1 MQEGKRLAGLVIRR
15 ALLIVTTVLIVGC
28 SPSSSLVPENTVGG
42 PNVVAFTQTPMV
54 TATVSLTLDLG
65 KKVKARQVAIAD
77 VLSYSGDKPKITAPG
92 GWQLIRDDST
102 ATTRQAL
109 YWHAIQTNDPSTAT
123 WTFTTPVD
131 AQGAIVLI
139 DNADTTSPI
148 DMSSGNTDV
157 SGTLIPKSVVTTY
170 DGDLVLLF
178 YSTDFH
184 APALA
189 PKMPDNTT
197 TVMDLDTASHEYWIL
212 AAYQA
217 GAGPTEDKPC
227 GQGQLFSWA
236 ASQVAIKRAPQTPS
250 PN

>member
-1 MQEGKRLAGLVIRR
+1 MQEGRGLVIKR
-15 ALLIVTTVLIVGC
+15 ALLIATTVLIVAC
-28 SPSSSLVPENTVGG
+28 SQSSSLVPENTVGG
-42 PNVVAFTQTPMV
+42 PNVVASTQTPMAN
-54 TATVSLTLDLG
+54 ATTSLTLDLG
-65 KKVKARQVAIAD
+65 KKVKAGQVAIAD
-77 VLSYSGDKPKITAPG
+77 VPSYGGNKPKITAPS

-102 ATTRQAL
+102 ATTRQSL
-109 YWHAIQTNDPSTAT
+109 YWHAVQANEPSTAT
-123 WTFTTPVD
+123 WTFSTSVD

-148 DMSSGNTDV
+148 DMSIGNTDV
-157 SGTLIPKSVVTTY
+157 SGTLIPKSVVTTH
-170 DGDLVLLF
+170 DADLVLLF

-184 APALA
+184 APGLG

-236 ASQVAIKRAPQTPS
+236 AAQVAIERGPGTPS
-250 PN
+250 AS